1 MATSPP
7 VRRRDDSGE
16 LSRKAAEAAGKRDR
30 VAASAGTTAD
40 PAPRKAKSAGSPATP
55 AASTAAVA
63 AHAAAAS
70 PTISIAGT
78 SAQRSWFQDFVQS
91 GASWFGSFAV
101 HAVGLVALALMTIS
115 AARQETLQVLEVS
128 RRPDEQLST
137 RLEEDLNPAQTLS
150 FSSAL
155 GSADAVAPVAARMG
169 AAPQLNRRVLEQA
182 AAPSFTLADV
192 SLRSIPTERLTV
204 DLGALAPGDPSA
216 VVDGYGQA
224 MDRISQELM
233 MMLGNGD
240 VLVIW
245 LFDQSESMK
254 DDQKE
259 IKDRIDRVYAELGLS
274 EKVAKGDALL
284 TAIASFGKG
293 YQVHTKTPTADAG
306 KIAAAIS
313 SVPVDPSGE
322 EQTCRAIAEVI
333 RQHKKYAVQGRRQLA
348 LVLVSDESGDDG
360 EYVEQTITEA
370 RNARCRVYVL
380 GREACFGYP
389 YVHFRWTHKETGLI
403 FWQRVNRGPETA
415 FVEQL
420 QTEGLWRRY
429 DSHPSGF
436 GPYEQVR
443 LARETGGVFFM
454 LPTLETNL
462 VRGERRD
469 YELDAMR
476 PYLPDLSSR
485 AEYSKARDKEE
496 VRDSLWKIIATLNPW
511 QNTEINLRQRLPL
524 NREQF
529 IKAATEEQ
537 QRAKSLIS
545 LYDAA
550 EARLKELAPLR
561 EQEVS
566 PRWQANYDLLY
577 AQVIAYKVRV
587 YEYGAVLE
595 QFKKNPK
602 PVKDKKTNEWETEDR
617 RETVSDETTKAY
629 QERATQMFKD
639 VIAMHPGTPYAARAQ
654 WELRRGFGIELRE
667 WYEDPRR
674 ATLQDKVPKL

>member
-1 MATSPP
+1 MATSSS
-7 VRRRDDSGE
+7 VTRRDDSGE
-16 LSRKAAEAAGKRDR
+16 LSRKAAAETAGKRDR
-30 VAASAGTTAD
+30 APSSAETGAGGL
-40 PAPRKAKSAGSPATP
+40 PRKAKPAPASPATMP
-55 AASTAAVA
+55 AAS
-63 AHAAAAS
+63 AS
-70 PTISIAGT
+70 VPPHDLNVDETPVERNWLHNA
-78 SAQRSWFQDFVQS
+78 VQS
-91 GASWFGSFAV
+91 GVSWFGSFAV

-115 AARQETLQVLEVS
+115 AQQQQSLQVLEVS
-128 RRPDEQLST
+128 RRPDEQLNK
-137 RLEEDLNPAQTLS
+137 RLEEDLTPAQTLS
-150 FSSAL
+150 FTSAF
-155 GSADAVAPVAARMG
+155 GSGDAVAPVPARLG
-169 AAPQLNRRVLEQA
+169 AAPQLNRRVMEQVT
-182 AAPSFTLADV
+182 APSFTLADV
-192 SLRSIPTERLTV
+192 SLRSIPTERLTI

-216 VVDGYGQA
+216 VVTGYGQA
-224 MDRISQELM
+224 MDRITQEVM

-240 VLVIW
+240 VLLIW

-259 IKDRIDRVYAELGLS
+259 IKERIDRVYVELGLS
-274 EKVAKGDALL
+274 DKVSKDDALL
-284 TAIASFGKG
+284 TAIASFGKNF
-293 YQVHTKTPTADAG
+293 QVHTKAPTADAA
-306 KIAAAIS
+306 KIAAAIN
-313 SVPVDPSGE
+313 SVPVDPTGE
-322 EQTCRAIAEVI
+322 EQTCRAITEVI
-333 RQHKKYAVQGRRQLA
+333 RHHKKYAVQGRRQLA

-360 EYVEQTITEA
+360 EYVEQTISEA

-389 YVHFRWTHKETGLI
+389 YVHFRWTHKETGLV

-415 FVEQL
+415 YVEQL

-462 VRGERRD
+462 VRGEKRE

-485 AEYSKARDKEE
+485 TEYAKARDKEE
-496 VRDSLWKIIATLNPW
+496 LRDSLWKVIATLNPW
-511 QNTEINLRQRLPL
+511 QNTEINLREHLSIDPALFVKQ
-524 NREQF
+524 
-529 IKAATEEQ
+529 ATQEQ
-537 QRAKSLIS
+537 QRAKSLIT

-577 AQVIAYKVRV
+577 AQVVAYKVRV

-595 QFKKNPK
+595 QFKKTPK
-602 PVKDKKTNEWETEDR
+602 PIKDKRTNHWEANGR
-617 RETVSDETTKAY
+617 RETVSDEITKAY

-639 VIAMHPGTPYAARAQ
+639 VIAMHPGTPYSARAQ
-654 WELRRGFGIELRE
+654 WELRRGFGVDLQE
-667 WYEDPRR
+667 WYDDPRR
-674 ATLQDKVPKL
+674 AGLQDKVPKL

>member
-1 MATSPP
+1 MATSPS
-7 VRRRDDSGE
+7 VTRRDDSGE

-30 VAASAGTTAD
+30 VAASADAIAGAAHRKAAKPAGATPTPTTAAKA
-40 PAPRKAKSAGSPATP
+40 AP
-55 AASTAAVA
+55 
-63 AHAAAAS
+63 AAAA
-70 PTISIAGT
+70 PPNLHIDATP
-78 SAQRSWFQDFVQS
+78 AQRSWLQDIVHS
-91 GASWFGSFAV
+91 GVSWFGSFAV
-101 HAVGLVALALMTIS
+101 HAAGLVALALMTIN

-137 RLEEDLNPAQTLS
+137 RLEEEIDPAQTLS

-155 GSADAVAPVAARMG
+155 GNPDAVAAVAAKMG

-182 AAPSFTLADV
+182 VAPSFTLADV

-224 MDRISQELM
+224 MDRITQELM

-259 IKDRIDRVYAELGLS
+259 IKDRINRVYAELGLS
-274 EKVAKGDALL
+274 DKVSKGDALL

-293 YQVHTKTPTADAG
+293 FQVHTKTPTADSA
-306 KIAAAIS
+306 KIAAAIN

-360 EYVEQTITEA
+360 EYVEQSITEA

-389 YVHFRWTHKETGLI
+389 YVHFRWTHKETGI
-403 FWQRVNRGPETA
+403 VFWQRVNRGPETA

-462 VRGERRD
+462 VRGEKRE

-485 AEYSKARDKEE
+485 AEYAKARDKEE
-496 VRDSLWKIIATLNPW
+496 LRDSLWKIIATLNPW
-511 QNTEINLRQRLPL
+511 QNTEINLHERLPL

-529 IKAATEEQ
+529 VKAATQEQ
-537 QRAKSLIS
+537 QRAKSLIT

-577 AQVIAYKVRV
+577 AQVMAYKVRV

-602 PVKDKKTNEWETEDR
+602 PVKDKKTNEWEAEYR

-654 WELRRGFGIELRE
+654 WELRRGFGIDFRE

-674 ATLQDKVPKL
+674 AALKDKVPKL